1 MKYDLILNDIVGYYP
16 VTGRYVRSVLSE
28 CKGKPV
34 NVFISSLGGSLQD
47 GLLIRQAFL
56 DHGDVTAYI
65 YGFTASAATIM
76 ALGAKKVVMADSAM
90 YMVHC
95 CSTGVWQYGSMNA
108 EQIESAIKQMES
120 TKEFLGKTDGVMA
133 YLYAKKSGKKAEDCF
148 TAMQKETW
156 MTAQEA
162 KDFGLIDEIA
172 NDADVPAI
180 DLNASV
186 KARITA
192 CGLPLPVPQS
202 EESVELT
209 NQDSIQQNAE
219 NAENAH
225 KEENIFDSVMRGL
238 KQFFSHD
245 DVNKNSS
252 KSKKIVMDKTT
263 LPLLLACLTLEQV
276 TADASGLV
284 TLTSEQLS
292 NIEAELK
299 NLTDK
304 ITALEAEKKNLTD
317 EKTKLEAQVESL
329 GKQDGAETKPAGL
342 EEKAPEMSVKD
353 RFNALKGIL

>member
-76 ALGAKKVVMADSAM
+76 ALGAKKVFMADSAM

-148 TAMQKETW
+148 AAMQKETW

-162 KDFGLIDEIA
+162 KEFGLIDEIA

-180 DLNASV
+180 GLNASV

-192 CGLPLPVPQS
+192 CGLPLPISQS
-202 EESVELT
+202 GESAEPA
-209 NQDSIQQNAE
+209 NQESIQQNAE
-219 NAENAH
+219 NTH

-263 LPLLLACLTLEQV
+263 LPLLLTCLALEQV
-276 TADASGLV
+276 TADASGSA

-292 NIEAELK
+292 NIESELK
-299 NLTDK
+299 SLTDK
-304 ITALEAEKKNLTD
+304 IAALEAEKKDLTN

>member
-120 TKEFLGKTDGVMA
+120 TKDFLGKTDGVMA

-148 TAMQKETW
+148 AAMQKETW

-180 DLNASV
+180 DLSASV
-186 KARITA
+186 KARISA
-192 CGLPLPVPQS
+192 CGLPLPILESKEPIEPSIQEPTQS
-202 EESVELT
+202 NIEGNHKGESV
-209 NQDSIQQNAE
+209 
-219 NAENAH
+219 
-225 KEENIFDSVMRGL
+225 FDSVMRGL

-245 DVNKNSS
+245 NIKNSS

-263 LPLLLACLTLEQV
+263 LPLLLACLALEQV
-276 TADASGLV
+276 TADASGTV
-284 TLTSEQLS
+284 SLTSEQLS
-292 NIEAELK
+292 NIESNLK
-299 NLTDK
+299 SLTDK
-304 ITALEAEKKNLTD
+304 ISALET
-317 EKTKLEAQVESL
+317 EKTGLTEEKAKLEAQVESL

-342 EEKAPEMSVKD
+342 EEKVPEMSVKD

>member
-120 TKEFLGKTDGVMA
+120 TKDFLGKTDGVMA
-133 YLYAKKSGKKAEDCF
+133 YIYAKKSGKKAEDCF
-148 TAMQKETW
+148 AAMQKETW

-180 DLNASV
+180 DLSASV

-192 CGLPLPVPQS
+192 CGLPLPILQS
-202 EESVELT
+202 EKPAETT
-209 NQDSIQQNAE
+209 NQETVQPNVESS
-219 NAENAH
+219 H
-225 KEENIFDSVMRGL
+225 KEETIFDSVMRGL
-238 KQFFSHD
+238 KQFFSH
-245 DVNKNSS
+245 NNTTKNSS
-252 KSKKIVMDKTT
+252 KSKKIVMDKTS
-263 LPLLLACLTLEQV
+263 LPLLLACLALEEV
-276 TADASGLV
+276 TADASGAV
-284 TLTSEQLS
+284 SLTSEQLS
-292 NIEAELK
+292 SIEASLK
-299 NLTDK
+299 SLTDK
-304 ITALEAEKKNLTD
+304 VTALEAEKKSLTD
-317 EKTKLEAQVESL
+317 EKAKLEAQVESL